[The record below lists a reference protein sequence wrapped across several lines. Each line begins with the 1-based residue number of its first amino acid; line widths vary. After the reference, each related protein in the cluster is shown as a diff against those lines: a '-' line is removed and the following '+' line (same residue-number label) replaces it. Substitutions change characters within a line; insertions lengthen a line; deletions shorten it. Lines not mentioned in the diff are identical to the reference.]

1 MQSTIAQ
8 ILAIF
13 INDVEH
19 YGHVAVMMLW
29 GLGLGACGF
38 RGVAGYLGAK
48 CSHGLVK
55 LGLGGLS
62 WWVYDK
68 RVGGVL
74 RLLWTLGMSGCL
86 VRNVGG
92 MFPSCCFSALYS
104 WKRCKAGPAL
114 LRQETNHM
122 KVSLRNITR
131 RWITYMITHK
141 SKSWWL
147 GPCPKGTES
156 LYSVSSCSRS
166 CLFVPAQRS
175 LHPHRMQHVWLSWG
189 SI

>member
-1 MQSTIAQ
+1 MKKSNLVSPVPLTQSTIAE

-13 INDVEH
+13 IGNDLEH
-19 YGHVAVMMLW
+19 YSHVAVMMLW

-48 CSHGLVK
+48 CAKYSHGLVK

-74 RLLWTLGMSGCL
+74 RL

-92 MFPSCCFSALYS
+92 MFASCCFSALYS
-104 WKRCKAGPAL
+104 WKRCKAGPEL

-122 KVSLRNITR
+122 KVSLRNIT
-131 RWITYMITHK
+131 T
-141 SKSWWL
+141 
-147 GPCPKGTES
+147 GDES
-156 LYSVSSCSRS
+156 HILSHVLWS
-166 CLFVPAQRS
+166 S
-175 LHPHRMQHVWLSWG
+175 LHSAFAAIEARFTLTCDMEEFLACLATPRVFNWEL
-189 SI
+189 